1 MANAFKNA
9 GVALSTTNAT
19 TLYQVPTGVNSSVV
33 HSIYIANVDG
43 SNSVNVNVEV
53 STDGAG
59 SANFFH
65 VAKTVPVPADASLIL
80 DKPINL
86 FNTST
91 ASAGD
96 LIRVTASAAS
106 DLECLLAYWRL
117 LTNVLYWKNNQ

>member
-1 MANAFKNA
+1 MANAFTNA
-9 GVALSTTNAT
+9 GVAIGNSAT
-19 TLYQVPTGVNSSVV
+19 TIYQVPIGTDSSVV

-43 SNSVNVNVEV
+43 VNSATVNIEV

-65 VAKTVPVPADASLIL
+65 VAKTVQVPADSSLIL

-86 FNTST
+86 RNANN

-96 LIRVTASAAS
+96 LIRATASAAS
-106 DLECLLAYWRL
+106 DLQAFVS
-117 LTNVLYWKNNQ
+117 VLQIIN

>member
-9 GVALSTTNAT
+9 GVAIGNSAT
-19 TLYQVPTGVNSSVV
+19 TIYQTPAGVDSSVV

-43 SNSVNVNVEV
+43 VNAATVNIEV

-65 VAKTVPVPADASLIL
+65 VAKTVQVPADSSLIL

-86 FNTST
+86 RNANN

-96 LIRVTASAAS
+96 LIRATASDAS
-106 DLECLLAYWRL
+106 DLQAFVS
-117 LTNVLYWKNNQ
+117 VLQIIN

>member
-1 MANAFKNA
+1 MANAFTNA
-9 GVALSTTNAT
+9 GVAIGATAT
-19 TLYQVPTGVNSSVV
+19 TVYQVPIGTDSSVV

-43 SNSVNVNVEV
+43 VNSATVNIEV

-65 VAKTVPVPADASLIL
+65 VAKTVKVPADSSLIL

-86 FNTST
+86 RNANN

-96 LIRVTASAAS
+96 LIRATASAAS
-106 DLECLLAYWRL
+106 DLQAFVS
-117 LTNVLYWKNNQ
+117 VLQIIN

>member
-9 GVALSTTNAT
+9 GVAIGSSAT
-19 TLYQVPTGVNSSVV
+19 TIYQTPIGVNSSVV

-43 SNSVNVNVEV
+43 VNSATVNIEV

-59 SANFFH
+59 VANFFH
-65 VAKTVPVPADASLIL
+65 VAKTVQVPADSSLIL

-86 FNTST
+86 RNANN

-96 LIRVTASAAS
+96 LIRATASGAS
-106 DLECLLAYWRL
+106 LLQAFVS
-117 LTNVLYWKNNQ
+117 VLQIIN

>member
-9 GVALSTTNAT
+9 GVAIGNTAT
-19 TLYQVPTGVNSSVV
+19 TIYQTPIGVNSSVV
-33 HSIYIANVDG
+33 HSIYIANIDG
-43 SNSVNVNVEV
+43 TNSATVNIEV

-65 VAKTVPVPADASLIL
+65 VAKTVQVPADSSLIL

-86 FNTST
+86 RNANN

-96 LIRVTASAAS
+96 LIRATASAAS
-106 DLECLLAYWRL
+106 DLQAFVS
-117 LTNVLYWKNNQ
+117 VLQIIN